1 MVHITINNNCS
12 AIVHQEPL
20 IVEVIFKGRML
31 DRTDM
36 VGADI
41 EKDTHIKGKAINPFL
56 EISLTGNFHDEMSPI
71 IRKG

>member
-1 MVHITINNNCS
+1 
-12 AIVHQEPL
+12 
-20 IVEVIFKGRML
+20 ML
-31 DRTDM
+31 NRTDM

-71 IRKG
+71 IGKGLGHHFDKIQTLWCCQS

>member
-1 MVHITINNNCS
+1 
-12 AIVHQEPL
+12 
-20 IVEVIFKGRML
+20 
-31 DRTDM
+31 M

-71 IRKG
+71 IRKGLGHHFNEIQTLWCGQS

>member
-1 MVHITINNNCS
+1 MIHAAIHDNCS

-20 IVEVIFKGRML
+20 IVKVILKSRML
-31 DRTDM
+31 NRTDM

-56 EISLTGNFHDEMSPI
+56 EISQTLWCSQS
-71 IRKG
+71 